1 MFSELAIKISADMQ
15 EFEKGLSSA
24 KESLQKFGK
33 VTEDLGK
40 SMTKNV
46 TLPIVAVA
54 TGIFLLGVKTSQTAD
69 RIDKM
74 SQKLGMSRDSFQK
87 YDFIL
92 SQSGASIDSMSAGM
106 KTLTKSISDVLSG
119 VDIATDN
126 FKTLGVE
133 VTDVN
138 GKTRNQNDIFDDLVK
153 SFQMMENSVE
163 KTRMAQEIFGR
174 SGTELLP
181 LLNSQAGSLEELEK
195 TFNSLGITMS
205 DDAVNA
211 GVKFTDTLDQLKRAL
226 GASVASIGVEF
237 LPLMQTM
244 AQFIIDRVV
253 PFIREFIAN
262 VKSLTDQFMQLSPQT
277 QKMIGIFISIA
288 AALGPAL
295 VLFGKLIGVFSLL
308 SNPIGLIILAIAG
321 ITAAIVY
328 LYETNENF
336 ANFVLGV
343 WEKIQIAF
351 ETLASVF
358 NAIIKG
364 DIESAFHIFKD
375 NLLSMFI
382 NSEKVLYNIGNLF
395 YTFQEIFSNVIGA
408 IKQII
413 QNVFIPI
420 LQKITETFMII
431 VSAVKPILQDMLA
444 FIGNIFNTIVTFW
457 NENGAQLT
465 QAVLNIVNFIVGLFH
480 FLANTIIGIV
490 QFFLPLVTSLF
501 KVALQLIQDIFSNVL
516 NIVLGI
522 FKVFIGIF
530 TADWRKA
537 WEGVSDI
544 FQGVFNGVVSIFK
557 GIVNGLVSSIN
568 FFINAFNNIR
578 IQVPKVKIPFVGE
591 FGGFDLGVPSIPNI
605 PFLAEGG
612 IVTAPTL
619 AMIGEDRNPEMVIP
633 LNKFASLTNNRQT
646 NIYLDGREITRS
658 IAPHMVDVLRSKL
671 GVSY

>member
-646 NIYLDGREITRS
+646 NIYLDGREITRT
-658 IAPHMVDVLRSKL
+658 IAPHMVDTLRTKL
-671 GVSY
+671 AY

>member
-490 QFFLPLVTSLF
+490 QFFLPLV
-501 KVALQLIQDIFSNVL
+501 
-516 NIVLGI
+516 
-522 FKVFIGIF
+522 
-530 TADWRKA
+530 
-537 WEGVSDI
+537 
-544 FQGVFNGVVSIFK
+544 
-557 GIVNGLVSSIN
+557 
-568 FFINAFNNIR
+568 
-578 IQVPKVKIPFVGE
+578 
-591 FGGFDLGVPSIPNI
+591 
-605 PFLAEGG
+605 
-612 IVTAPTL
+612 
-619 AMIGEDRNPEMVIP
+619 
-633 LNKFASLTNNRQT
+633 
-646 NIYLDGREITRS
+646 YL
-658 IAPHMVDVLRSKL
+658 K
-671 GVSY
+671 

>member
-54 TGIFLLGVKTSQTAD
+54 TGIFSLGVKTSQTAD